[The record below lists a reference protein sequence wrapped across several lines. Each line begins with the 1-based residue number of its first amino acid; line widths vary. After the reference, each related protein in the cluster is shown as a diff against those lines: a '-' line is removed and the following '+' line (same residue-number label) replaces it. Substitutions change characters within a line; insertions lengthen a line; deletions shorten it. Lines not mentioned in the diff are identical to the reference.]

1 MPTWCDMECP
11 DAAWPEEE
19 GLDGSGSCR
28 TFLAVYCQKH
38 KQWNKKN
45 ALCLDNNPRISRKK
59 FSRKKS
65 APPLKIVSRNASK
78 GLRIKR

>member
-11 DAAWPEEE
+11 DAAWPDDE

-38 KQWNKKN
+38 KRLNKKN
-45 ALCLDNNPRISRKK
+45 ALCLDAPQNPTQKK
-59 FSRKKS
+59 T
-65 APPLKIVSRNASK
+65 PPALKPAARRSSK
-78 GLRIKR
+78 RQGR